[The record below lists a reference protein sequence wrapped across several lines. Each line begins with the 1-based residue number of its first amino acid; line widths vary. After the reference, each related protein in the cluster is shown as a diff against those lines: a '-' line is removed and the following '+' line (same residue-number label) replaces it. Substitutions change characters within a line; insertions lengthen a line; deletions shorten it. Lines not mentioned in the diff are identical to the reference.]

1 MTARGRLGIAAGS
14 GLAYVTAYLF
24 MVGDLTFG
32 GYAGWG
38 VRVARNWSELWLQA
52 RSLFQFEGIAMLEG
66 GVATLIVSP
75 LNLLIAGAL
84 GLLVAANVHGA
95 LALRQAP
102 AQCNVSGSGAGLL
115 AAAPALL
122 AGGACCAPALLLLI
136 GLPSLGAFAG
146 LFGWL
151 IPLAFGL
158 LIASRWWQRRLGAPR
173 LVPVTASHP

>member
-1 MTARGRLGIAAGS
+1 MTAHGRQGIAVGA
-14 GLAYVTAYLF
+14 GLAYLAAYLF

-32 GYAGWG
+32 RHAGWG
-38 VRVARNWSELWLQA
+38 MRVAGNWSELWLRP

-95 LALRQAP
+95 LTLRQSP
-102 AQCNVSGSGAGLL
+102 AQCNASGSRAGLW
-115 AAAPALL
+115 AA
-122 AGGACCAPALLLLI
+122 APALLLLI

-151 IPLAFGL
+151 IPLAFAL

-173 LVPVTASHP
+173 LVPIAASHP